1 MATAADKLRNLIRG
15 RSSREIK
22 KINEAVDTAVV
33 SLRLNQSTGEDVK
46 KVIQIIDDVNNT
58 IKTIKDAVETIKFV
72 KESLE
77 AGKIAAQTTEKAAT
91 IGAALNPAAA
101 AIQYAQKFVIE
112 RFNKEVEAIEEVSS
126 EAEGIVE
133 GLQNVTK
140 EADEKIK
147 EARKQGEKSK
157 NAEND
162 LKNEIN

>member
-1 MATAADKLRNLIRG
+1 M
-15 RSSREIK
+15 
-22 KINEAVDTAVV
+22 EA
-33 SLRLNQSTGEDVK
+33 
-46 KVIQIIDDVNNT
+46 
-58 IKTIKDAVETIKFV
+58 IKFV

-101 AIQYAQKFVIE
+101 AIQYAQRFVIE
-112 RFNKEVEAIEEVSS
+112 RFNKEVEAIEEVTG